1 MAAGPYYGR
10 LACDPPT
17 QIEAQKCYLVYVAE
31 PERLLGARALGLRL
45 DWRYRFVP
53 PATRAESTP
62 GVLYLDVG
70 GGLRP
75 GIIDHHGDDSR
86 PTSTAELILQHRE
99 LVYVHLLGPALQR
112 ATAGES
118 LKGTHI
124 QLTLVTH
131 YNPDFDGVVSTYFVR
146 HLLEHGDLPPS
157 AAALARYVTDVDQ
170 GRYRVSLDQPATFFA
185 PHIGHLAL
193 QNLPT
198 KGTLHD
204 RSLKGLE
211 TGLSL
216 VERVLSDVGETRRAH
231 DFVPHGD
238 DHPAT
243 RWSTDNRFEGARELL
258 DAEPERFREDK
269 SKARLTE
276 TRLPIRNG
284 GGSVAVPTFIATA
297 PPESRLNKYWVRA
310 SGYPFFICP
319 YATDVDEDGRYGR
332 VVLSLDP
339 VWEVDGQLPSLRAL
353 GFALEQREV
362 EVRNAAGGDER
373 PPSPRRS
380 DGTCNNSDPWYD
392 GRGHDFTIVDAP
404 ASSTH
409 LAYDEVID
417 IACSGRFWHVPLAR
431 GTITMM
437 WTSDLDEKGDA
448 AKSLKGAWAPLE
460 RPHSIDD
467 RMAPFYASCRALPLT
482 DTELDRP
489 GVRARREVRDFPPE
503 ARGGLELLHVEAKP
517 GATLEQLLEGMQ
529 AAIEVWGEPAYSLS
543 RIALAPHNTDPKG
556 LDALIHQL
564 GDVDVDEMPLGGDEL
579 VLFNHR
585 SLLVRGA
592 GERKDDGYLEV
603 FFYLAFVREALRDY
617 RTRLSD
623 LLRKKNRSKKDTE
636 MLRRD
641 VLAFQTRYYD
651 LEIASTGR
659 GRKVAERLVDAMH
672 LPRSYG
678 EIQDQMRQLAQL
690 EARADSRHREK
701 ADFFM
706 ESALFFVAVAGVFE
720 TIVAFLSWE
729 DFRFRD
735 WYWIGG
741 IIAFFIAI
749 WLLFV
754 RMRARRRA

>member
-1 MAAGPYYGR
+1 M
-10 LACDPPT
+10 
-17 QIEAQKCYLVYVAE
+17 AE
-31 PERLLGARALGLRL
+31 PERLLGARGLGLRL
-45 DWRYRFVP
+45 DWRYRFVAP
-53 PATRAESTP
+53 GTRAETTP

-118 LKGTHI
+118 LKGTAI
-124 QLTLVTH
+124 ELTLVTH

-146 HLLEHGDLPPS
+146 HLIEHGDLPPS
-157 AAALARYVTDVDQ
+157 AGALARYVTAVDQ
-170 GRYRVSLDQPATFFA
+170 GRYKVELDDPATFFA

-198 KGTLHD
+198 KGSAHE
-204 RSLKGLE
+204 RSHKGLE

-216 VERVLSDVGETRRAH
+216 VERVLSDIGTTWRAQ
-231 DFVPHGD
+231 DFMPKGD

-243 RWSTDNRFEGARELL
+243 LWTQDTRFSGAKALL
-258 DAEPERFREDK
+258 DAEPARFRADR
-269 SKARLTE
+269 STARLEDTD
-276 TRLPIRNG
+276 LPVRGG
-284 GGSVAVPTFIATA
+284 GGSLSVPTFIATE

-310 SGYPFFICP
+310 SGFPFFICP
-319 YATDVDEDGRYGR
+319 YATDQDQPGRFGR

-339 VWEVDGQLPSLRAL
+339 VWDVGGQQPSLRGL

-362 EVRNAAGGDER
+362 TVRTDKGGDER
-373 PPSPRRS
+373 SPTPRWK
-380 DGTCNNSDPWYD
+380 DGTCTNADPWYD

-404 ASSTH
+404 ASTTH
-409 LAYDEVID
+409 LSYDDVLG

-448 AKSLKGAWAPLE
+448 AKSLKGAWTPLK

-467 RMAPFYASCRALPLT
+467 RMGTFYESCRALPLT
-482 DTELDRP
+482 DTDLDRP
-489 GVRARREVRDFPPE
+489 GVRAKREVRDFPPE
-503 ARGGLELLHVEAKP
+503 ARGGLELLHVEAEA
-517 GATLEQLLEGMQ
+517 GATLEQLLEGMH
-529 AAIEVWGEPAYSLS
+529 AAIEVWGEPNYSLA

-556 LDALIHQL
+556 LDALVHQL

-592 GERKDDGYLEV
+592 GDRPDDGYLEV

-623 LLRKKNRSKKDTE
+623 LLRVKQRSKKDTAR
-636 MLRRD
+636 LRRD

-672 LPRSYG
+672 LPRSYN

-690 EARADSRHREK
+690 EARDASQHREK

-706 ESALFFVAVAGVFE
+706 ESALFFVAGAGVFE

-729 DFRFRD
+729 EFQFKD
-735 WYWIGG
+735 WYWIGT
-741 IIAFFIAI
+741 IIMFFVAI

-754 RMRARRRA
+754 RLRARRRQ

>member
-1 MAAGPYYGR
+1 M
-10 LACDPPT
+10 
-17 QIEAQKCYLVYVAE
+17 AE
-31 PERLLGARALGLRL
+31 PERLLGARSLGLRL
-45 DWRYRFVP
+45 DWRYRFVAP
-53 PATRAESTP
+53 GTRAETTP

-75 GIIDHHGDDSR
+75 GIIDHHGGTVDSSNERPR

-99 LVYVHLLGPALQR
+99 LVYVHLLGPALER
-112 ATAGES
+112 ATSGES
-118 LKGTHI
+118 LKGTNI

-146 HLLEHGDLPPS
+146 HLIEHGDLPPS
-157 AAALARYVTDVDQ
+157 ANAMARYVTDVDQ
-170 GRYRVSLDQPATFFA
+170 GRYKVDLDEPATFFA

-198 KGTLHD
+198 KGTPHD

-211 TGLSL
+211 TGLAL
-216 VERVLSDVGETRRAH
+216 VERVLGDVGDARRPA
-231 DFVPHGD
+231 DFRPTHA

-243 RWSTDNRFEGARELL
+243 AWSGDTRFEAARALL
-258 DAEPERFREDK
+258 DAEPDRFREDT
-269 SKARLTE
+269 SKARIRDTV
-276 TRLPIRNG
+276 LPIRNG
-284 GGSVAVPTFIATA
+284 GGSLSVPTFIATE

-319 YATDVDEDGRYGR
+319 YPTDQDGEGRFGR

-339 VWEVDGQLPSLRAL
+339 VWEVDGSLPSLRGL
-353 GFALEQREV
+353 GFALEQKEHQ
-362 EVRNAAGGDER
+362 VRLTSGGDDR
-373 PPSPRRS
+373 SPTPRWS
-380 DGTCNNSDPWYD
+380 DGTCTNADPWYD

-404 ASSTH
+404 ASTTH
-409 LAYDEVID
+409 LSYDDVIG
-417 IACSGRFWHVPLAR
+417 IACSGRFWHVPLSR

-437 WTSDLDEKGDA
+437 WKSDLDEKGDA
-448 AKSLKGAWAPLE
+448 AKSLKGAWTPLE
-460 RPHSIDD
+460 QPHSIDD

-482 DTELDRP
+482 KTELDRP
-489 GVRARREVRDFPPE
+489 GVHASREVRDFPPE
-503 ARGGLELLHVEAKP
+503 ARGGLELLHVEARE
-517 GATLEQLLEGMQ
+517 GATLEQLLEGMH
-529 AAIEVWGEPAYSLS
+529 AAIEEWGAPSYSLA
-543 RIALAPHNTDPKG
+543 RIALAPHNTDPRG
-556 LDALIHQL
+556 LDALIRQL

-592 GERKDDGYLEV
+592 AERHDEGYLEV

-623 LLRKKNRSKKDTE
+623 LLRAKNRSRSKTE
-636 MLRRD
+636 RLRRD

-690 EARADSRHREK
+690 EARAEARHREK

-706 ESALFFVAVAGVFE
+706 ESALFFVAIAGVFE

-741 IIAFFIAI
+741 IIAFFVAI

>member
-1 MAAGPYYGR
+1 M
-10 LACDPPT
+10 
-17 QIEAQKCYLVYVAE
+17 AE
-31 PERLLGARALGLRL
+31 PERLLGARSLGLRL
-45 DWRYRFVP
+45 DWRYRFVSP
-53 PATRAESTP
+53 GTRAETTP

-70 GGLRP
+70 GGLRA
-75 GIIDHHGDDSR
+75 GIIDHHGEDSR

-118 LKGTHI
+118 LKGTNI

-146 HLLEHGDLPPS
+146 HLIEHGDLPPS
-157 AAALARYVTDVDQ
+157 AFAMARYVTDVDQ
-170 GRYRVSLDQPATFFA
+170 GRYKVDLDEPATFFA

-193 QNLPT
+193 QNIPT
-198 KGTLHD
+198 KGSAHD

-211 TGLSL
+211 TGLAL
-216 VERVLSDVGETRRAH
+216 VERVLADVGEVRRPQ
-231 DFVPHGD
+231 DFVPTHA

-243 RWSTDNRFEGARELL
+243 LWSGDSRFEGARQLL
-258 DAEPERFREDK
+258 DAEPDRFREDT
-269 SKARLTE
+269 SKAQ
-276 TRLPIRNG
+276 TRDTMLPIRNG
-284 GGSVAVPTFIATA
+284 GGALSVPTFIATE
-297 PPESRLNKYWVRA
+297 PPESKLNKYWVRA

-319 YATDVDEDGRYGR
+319 YPTDHDEEGRFGR

-339 VWEVDGQLPSLRAL
+339 VWEVEGKQPSLRGL
-353 GFALEQREV
+353 GFALEQREH
-362 EVRNAAGGDER
+362 EVRIAEGSDDR
-373 PPSPRRS
+373 SPTPRWN
-380 DGTCNNSDPWYD
+380 DGTCNNADPWYD

-404 ASSTH
+404 ASTTH
-409 LAYDEVID
+409 LPYSDVLAL
-417 IACSGRFWHVPLAR
+417 ACAGRFWHVPLAR

-437 WTSDLDEKGDA
+437 WKSDLDEKGDA
-448 AKSLKGAWAPLE
+448 AKSLKGAWTPLE
-460 RPHSIDD
+460 QPHSIDD
-467 RMAPFYASCRALPLT
+467 RMSPFYASCRALPLT
-482 DTELDRP
+482 KTELDRP
-489 GVRARREVRDFPPE
+489 GVHASREVRDFPPE
-503 ARGGLELLHVEAKP
+503 ARGGLELLHVEARE
-517 GATLEQLLEGMQ
+517 GATLEQLLEGMH
-529 AAIEVWGEPAYSLS
+529 AAIEEWGEPSYSLA
-543 RIALAPHNTDPKG
+543 RIALAPHNTDPRG
-556 LDALIHQL
+556 LDALIRQL

-592 GERKDDGYLEV
+592 GERNDEGYLEV

-623 LLRKKNRSKKDTE
+623 LLRAKNRSRKKTE
-636 MLRRD
+636 RLRRD
-641 VLAFQTRYYD
+641 VLAFQTRYYE

-672 LPRSYG
+672 LPRGYG

-690 EARADSRHREK
+690 EARAEARHREK

-706 ESALFFVAVAGVFE
+706 ESALFFVAIAGVFE